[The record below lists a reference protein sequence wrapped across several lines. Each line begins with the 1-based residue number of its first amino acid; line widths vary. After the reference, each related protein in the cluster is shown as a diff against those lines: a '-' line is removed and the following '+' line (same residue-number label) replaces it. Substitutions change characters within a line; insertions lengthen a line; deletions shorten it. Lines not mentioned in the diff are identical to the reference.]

1 MLSKIVEFLRSEED
15 KDPQFIKLTRNIL
28 LFVISANI
36 AILPL
41 VTGFIGEGSR
51 NIPALIALIITLL
64 LEIISLINVSRGKLG
79 MAKVVV
85 PTGLIIAATIIALST
100 NGLKSVAVTSFPI
113 SIMIAAILLGRR
125 ALFIATPMVLVSM
138 AIIAVFDLS
147 GRIPYIPAGLD
158 DAIILP
164 ILFVASAGI
173 LHLLL
178 VRLNETILRARRSE
192 DIQKIENEELT
203 LLRTSLEERVA
214 QRTAELETANFINE
228 RRTREFQAV
237 AQVMKAISSIQ
248 DLETLLPRIA
258 ELISEQFNIYHT
270 GIFLLDQKREFAVLR
285 ATNSSGG
292 YRMLARGHKLQVGQT
307 GIVGYVSAT
316 GQPRIALDV
325 GADAV
330 FFDNPDLP
338 DTHTEVALPLRYSGI
353 VIGALDV
360 QSTEPNA
367 FNHDDLEALS
377 TLADQVAIAINNAA
391 TIENA
396 QRSLLEAQSALG
408 KTSREAWEVM
418 RPKTVGL
425 GLRLSE
431 SVVKPLEAPLD
442 GPPVREAFRKGKTI
456 SSPDPIKSTTFTIP
470 IRLRDRVIGVLQINS
485 REQKWLTEDD
495 ADIAEAVAD
504 RLSLAI
510 ESATLLQAAQQRADY
525 ERVSTD
531 ITSRI
536 GASSRFETILQT
548 AAQELSRAL
557 GGSDVIVQIEPA
569 AFELS
574 SENK

>member
-1 MLSKIVEFLRSEED
+1 MLSKIVELLRSEED
-15 KDPQFIKLTRNIL
+15 LDPQFIKLTRNIL
-28 LFVISANI
+28 LFVIAGNI
-36 AILPL
+36 AIIPL

-64 LEIISLINVSRGKLG
+64 LEIVSLINVSREKLG
-79 MAKVVV
+79 MAKVIV
-85 PTGLIIAATIIALST
+85 PSGLIIAATVIALST
-100 NGLKSVAVTSFPI
+100 NGLKSVAVTSFLI

-138 AIIAVFDLS
+138 VIIAIFDLS

-173 LHLLL
+173 LHLLIL
-178 VRLNETILRARRSE
+178 RLNETILRAQKSE
-192 DIQKIENEELT
+192 EIQKIENEELT
-203 LLRTSLEERVA
+203 ILRTSLEERVA

-237 AQVMKAISSIQ
+237 AKVMKAISTIQ
-248 DLETLLPRIA
+248 DPETLLSRIA

-270 GIFLLDQKREFAVLR
+270 GIFLLDPKREFAVLR
-285 ATNSSGG
+285 ATNSPGG
-292 YRMLARGHKLQVGQT
+292 YKMLARGHKLQVGQT
-307 GIVGYVSAT
+307 GIVGYVAAT

-367 FNHDDLEALS
+367 FDHDDLEALS

-408 KTSREAWEVM
+408 KTAREAWEVM
-418 RPKTVGL
+418 RPKVVGL
-425 GLRLSE
+425 GLWLSE
-431 SVVKPLEAPLD
+431 SVVKPLDAPLD
-442 GPPVREAFRKGKTI
+442 GATVREVFRKGKTVT
-456 SSPDPIKSTTFTIP
+456 SAEPNKSTSVTIP
-470 IRLRDRVIGVLQINS
+470 IRLRDRVIGVMQINS
-485 REQKWLTEDD
+485 HEQKWLTEDD
-495 ADIAEAVAD
+495 TDIAEAVAD